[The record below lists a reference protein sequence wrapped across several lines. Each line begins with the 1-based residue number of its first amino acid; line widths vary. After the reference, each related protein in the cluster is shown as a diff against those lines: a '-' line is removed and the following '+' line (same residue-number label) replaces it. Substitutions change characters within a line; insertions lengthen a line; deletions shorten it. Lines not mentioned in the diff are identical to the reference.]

1 MTIQDKS
8 RKAFISALEMAEMLD
23 LSKSRFFALVK
34 AGSFPKAVQIESCK
48 RPVYDS
54 ESQQKCLDIRR
65 TGIGANGAPVLF
77 NRKRKAVASGSKQRR
92 EKGPVSGKHAEI
104 IEALKSLGLTAN
116 GEAVEAALAELYPT
130 GYADI
135 DQGEIVRQVFLHLQR
150 KS

>member
-8 RKAFISALEMAEMLD
+8 RRAFISALEMAEMLD

-65 TGIGANGAPVLF
+65 TGVGANGAPVLF
-77 NRKRKAVASGSKQRR
+77 NRKRKGGNTPKQRR
-92 EKGPVSGKHAEI
+92 AKEPVSGNNSEI

-116 GEAVEAALAELYPT
+116 GDAIETALRELYPN
-130 GYADI
+130 GCDGI
-135 DQGEIVRQVFLHLQR
+135 DQGELVRQVFLRLQR

>member
-1 MTIQDKS
+1 MTAPDKS

-34 AGSFPKAVQIESCK
+34 AGSFPRAVQIESCK
-48 RPVYDS
+48 RPVYDQ

-77 NRKRKAVASGSKQRR
+77 NRKRKAVASKPRKVR
-92 EKGPVSGKHAEI
+92 EPVANEHADL
-104 IEALKSLGLTAN
+104 IEALKGLGLTASSETV
-116 GEAVEAALAELYPT
+116 GRALADLYPK
-130 GYADI
+130 GYDGI
-135 DQGEIVRQVFLHLQR
+135 DQGEVVRQVFLHLQR